1 MGSGRGG
8 ARPGAGRPRKPLA
21 EKILE
26 GYPGK
31 RKPKVLDMPNME
43 IPELKPPE
51 YLESYELSGVD
62 DPSVESIYKN
72 LADWLESAGCLH
84 LVNSI
89 LITEFALLIRRWFE
103 CEHTGSK
110 AIVYKDPGEPHR
122 LITNPA
128 LDLGLKYQ
136 KAAHT
141 IWLTIWDIVAQ
152 NSEKY
157 YGDEPENE
165 IMLRL
170 LNNKPAR

>member
-31 RKPKVLDMPNME
+31 RKPKVLDMPSME
-43 IPELKPPE
+43 IPDLKPPE
-51 YLESYELSGVD
+51 YLESYEVAGVD
-62 DPSVESIYKN
+62 DPGVDSIYTN
-72 LADWLESAGCLH
+72 IAAWLESAGCLR

-89 LITEFALLIRRWFE
+89 LITEFALLIRRWLE
-103 CEHTGSK
+103 CERIASK
-110 AIVYKDPGEPHR
+110 VLVYKDPVNGQ
-122 LITNPA
+122 LVANPA
-128 LDLGLKYQ
+128 SELGLRYQ

-141 IWLTIWDIVAQ
+141 VWLTIWDIVAQ